1 MPSYKSERGTWYCAF
16 YYTDWHSKR
25 KKKKKEGFKT
35 KRAAQDWERKFLEQ
49 FSGTPDISFDMLVQA
64 YLKDLKINVK
74 ASTYHIRVI
83 IVGSRILPYF
93 KEFPISAID
102 KRIVNEW
109 KNSLIKSK
117 FKPAYI
123 RTVFRM
129 LSTIFNYAVKYYNLP
144 HNPCHGIGPLPQ
156 PEKRVDYW
164 TISEFR
170 QFAAGLKKP
179 CHIMLYYLLF
189 WTGMRVGEAMAL
201 KWDCIDLKAK
211 EISIQKTLVRINK
224 RDIISEPKTQSSKR
238 VISLPQFI
246 VDMLKDYKTM
256 SKYGSSFLFPMKY
269 TSLLSNFHTVS
280 NRQGVKRI
288 RIHDLRHSHASL
300 LINAGFTPIEVA
312 DRLGHASA
320 NITLNTYSHF
330 YSDNRSNVA
339 ARINRLI

>member
-1 MPSYKSERGTWYCAF
+1 
-16 YYTDWHSKR
+16 
-25 KKKKKEGFKT
+25 
-35 KRAAQDWERKFLEQ
+35 
-49 FSGTPDISFDMLVQA
+49 
-64 YLKDLKINVK
+64 
-74 ASTYHIRVI
+74 
-83 IVGSRILPYF
+83 
-93 KEFPISAID
+93 
-102 KRIVNEW
+102 
-109 KNSLIKSK
+109 
-117 FKPAYI
+117 
-123 RTVFRM
+123 
-129 LSTIFNYAVKYYNLP
+129 
-144 HNPCHGIGPLPQ
+144 
-156 PEKRVDYW
+156 
-164 TISEFR
+164 
-170 QFAAGLKKP
+170 
-179 CHIMLYYLLF
+179 
-189 WTGMRVGEAMAL
+189 MRVGEAMAL
-201 KWDCIDLKAK
+201 KWNCIDLKAK

-256 SKYGSSFLFPMKY
+256 SKYGSNFLFPMKY